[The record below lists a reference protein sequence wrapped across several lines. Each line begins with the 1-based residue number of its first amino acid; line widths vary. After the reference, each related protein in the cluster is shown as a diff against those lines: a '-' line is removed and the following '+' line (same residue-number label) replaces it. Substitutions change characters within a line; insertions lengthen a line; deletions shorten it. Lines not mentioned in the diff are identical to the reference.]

1 MPKDPALPEA
11 AFDDDVATVKR
22 LVKRGVHLES
32 VDESGQTAL
41 GNAAL
46 AGNVAL
52 VKFLLAAGANPK
64 HVSPKWKSSALHLAA
79 EANAPEVVKL
89 LLRAGTKPAL
99 KDSFGQTALDVALE
113 RKHTRVIAVLAPE
126 RAVVAPV
133 AKKKTS
139 PTVRLPKPPPTAFTV
154 LSTLETWR
162 AATTAQRKSLA
173 EKVADTLGDDWAPTG
188 ALHGREQLAEVL
200 HRPTGVRFVA
210 IPAGSFLSGLRED
223 EVELAQT
230 LAWQEPSTL
239 ELLGPAK
246 TAPATVATFLC
257 ARAPVS
263 TEPMTK
269 KQAEQALKRTPFR
282 VLTPLEWEY
291 VARDG
296 GHSPF
301 VSARTPDE
309 AEAACAKLYGAAF
322 DPKKKD
328 STAFGVWGLPL
339 GEWVSSKKN
348 GALTGACGGAAMLY
362 PWQGDELVEC
372 FAGLRESANANT
384 QNPLRF
390 AFSLPR

>member
-1 MPKDPALPEA
+1 MRKDSALPEA
-11 AFDDDVATVKR
+11 AFDDDVAAVKR

-52 VKFLLAAGANPK
+52 VKFLLAAGANAE
-64 HVSPKWKSSALHLAA
+64 HVSPKWRSSPLHLAA
-79 EANAPEVVKL
+79 EANAPDVVKVL
-89 LLRAGTKPAL
+89 LEAGTKPTL

-126 RAVVAPV
+126 RVAAPV
-133 AKKKTS
+133 VKKKAS
-139 PTVRLPKPPPTAFTV
+139 PTPRLPKPPPTAFTA
-154 LSTLETWR
+154 LSSLETWR
-162 AATTAQRKSLA
+162 AATTAQRKSVA
-173 EKVADTLGDDWAPTG
+173 EKIADTLGDEWTPTG

-200 HRPTGVRFVA
+200 HQPTSVRFVA
-210 IPAGSFLSGLRED
+210 IPAGSFLSGLRQD

-230 LAWQEPSTL
+230 LDWQEPSTL
-239 ELLGPAK
+239 ELFAPSK
-246 TAPATVATFLC
+246 TAPAIIATFLC

-296 GHSPF
+296 GASPF
-301 VSARTPDE
+301 ISARTPAE
-309 AEAACAKLYGAAF
+309 AEAACAKLYGAMF

-339 GEWVSSKKN
+339 GEWVSSKKS

>member
-1 MPKDPALPEA
+1 MRKDSALPEA

-22 LVKRGVHLES
+22 LVKSGVHLES

-52 VKFLLAAGANPK
+52 VKFLLAAGANAK
-64 HVSPKWKSSALHLAA
+64 HVSKKWKSSALHLAA
-79 EANAPEVVKL
+79 EANAPEVVKV

-99 KDSFGQTALDVALE
+99 RDSFGQTALDVAME
-113 RKHTRVIAVLAPE
+113 RKYARVIAVLAPE
-126 RAVVAPV
+126 HATAPV
-133 AKKKTS
+133 VKKKAA
-139 PTVRLPKPPPTAFTV
+139 TVRLPKPPPTAFTV
-154 LSTLETWR
+154 LSSLDSWR
-162 AATTAQRKSLA
+162 AVTPAQRKSLA
-173 EKVADTLGDDWAPTG
+173 EKVADILGDDWTPTG
-188 ALHGREQLAEVL
+188 ALHGKEQLAEVL
-200 HRPTGVRFVA
+200 HQPTGVRFVA
-210 IPAGSFLSGLRED
+210 IPAGSFLSGLRPE
-223 EVELAQT
+223 EVELAHG
-230 LAWQEPSTL
+230 LSWQEDLTL
-239 ELLGPAK
+239 ELFGPAK
-246 TAPATVATFLC
+246 TAPVGIATFLC

-282 VLTPLEWEY
+282 VMTPLEWEY

-296 GHSPF
+296 GESAF
-301 VSARTPDE
+301 VNAKTPDE
-309 AEAACAKLYGAAF
+309 AEARCAKLYGAQF
-322 DPKKKD
+322 DPKQKD
-328 STAFGVWGLPL
+328 STALGLWGLPL
-339 GEWVSSKKN
+339 GEWVSSKKS

-372 FAGLRESANANT
+372 FAGLRDSQNSNT